1 MSANGI
7 AQIVFY
13 LAVLTALTPPLGAYM
28 ARVFEGR
35 RVPGLTRVLGPV
47 ERGTYR
53 LLRIDPAR
61 EQAWKAYA
69 TAVLAFS
76 IASFAVLY
84 AILRLQGHLPLNPND
99 YPGMS
104 WNVAFNTAVSFVT
117 NTNWQFYGGEATLSY
132 LSQTVGLTVQN
143 FVSAAVGMAV
153 LAAVIRGFA
162 RRGTGALG
170 NFWADLVRITLYILL
185 PLAIV
190 VTLLLGSQGVIQTF
204 SDPVSYQTLEART
217 LGVTDEAG
225 QPATQSIYR
234 GAVASQIAIKQLGTN
249 GGGYYNANS
258 AVPFENPT
266 GLTNFVELLLIL
278 LIPAALTYTFGADG
292 RLARPGMD
300 AVRDHDG
307 PARDR
312 PRRGA
317 ALRAAGLPGA
327 QADRRRAVGH
337 GRLERRQHERQG
349 DPLRR
354 RQLGALGRHDHRR
367 VERIGQQRPTTRG
380 PAAPRWCP

>member
-1 MSANGI
+1 MGVADVAALSGGRRRVRLPLLRALLRGALLMSANGI

-61 EQAWKAYA
+61 EQDWKAYA

-76 IASFAVLY
+76 VASFAVLY

-104 WNVAFNTAVSFVT
+104 WNVAFNTASSFVT
-117 NTNWQFYGGEATLSY
+117 NTNWQFYGGETTLSY
-132 LSQTVGLTVQN
+132 LSQMAGLTVQN

-185 PLAIV
+185 PLSIV
-190 VTLLLGSQGVIQTF
+190 VG
-204 SDPVSYQTLEART
+204 AR
-217 LGVTDEAG
+217 
-225 QPATQSIYR
+225 P
-234 GAVASQIAIKQLGTN
+234 
-249 GGGYYNANS
+249 
-258 AVPFENPT
+258 
-266 GLTNFVELLLIL
+266 
-278 LIPAALTYTFGADG
+278 
-292 RLARPGMD
+292 RLAGRHPDLRRPGH
-300 AVRDHDG
+300 ATRPSRRG
-307 PARDR
+307 RSAPPTRPARPP
-312 PRRGA
+312 PRRSTA
-317 ALRAAGLPGA
+317 ARSPRRSRSSSSAPTAAATSTPTRRCPSRT
-327 QADRRRAVGH
+327 RRR
-337 GRLERRQHERQG
+337 
-349 DPLRR
+349 
-354 RQLGALGRHDHRR
+354 
-367 VERIGQQRPTTRG
+367 
-380 PAAPRWCP
+380 